1 MAPTAEVIRPNSTNF
16 DLEEAVLNIAR
27 LNTSSKK
34 RDVRSSYKGGF
45 ADSWV
50 EHLPSTTRTRL
61 EKAGIDL
68 SQGYPERP
76 PTEDIPI
83 FLDQAEA
90 IRNSETPYIEK
101 RERC

>member
-1 MAPTAEVIRPNSTNF
+1 M
-16 DLEEAVLNIAR
+16 
-27 LNTSSKK
+27 
-34 RDVRSSYKGGF
+34 
-45 ADSWV
+45 
-50 EHLPSTTRTRL
+50 PSTTRTRL

-90 IRNSETPYIEK
+90 IRNSETPYIERGK
-101 RERC
+101 DADPEKGRYLVLLKKLGI